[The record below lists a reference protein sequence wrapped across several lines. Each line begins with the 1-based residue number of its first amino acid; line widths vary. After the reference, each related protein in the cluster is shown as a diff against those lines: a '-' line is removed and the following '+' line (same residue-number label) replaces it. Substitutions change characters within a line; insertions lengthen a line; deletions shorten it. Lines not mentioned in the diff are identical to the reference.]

1 MKKDK
6 IIYLIFDE
14 LDYRV
19 LKENKYEKFN
29 KILNISNVYTN
40 AFPSGDATLDILPSI
55 LTGLDLSDNTKDY
68 DFQLN
73 DIVFKYEDVKKQISK
88 EPNLFKIIN
97 DENYKIGLIGIYHIV
112 IYFLKN

>member
-6 IIYLIFDE
+6 IILLIFDE

-19 LKENKYEKFN
+19 LKENKYENFN

-55 LTGLDLSDNTKDY
+55 LTGLDLPDDTREY

-73 DIVFKYEDVKKQISK
+73 DIVFKYEM
-88 EPNLFKIIN
+88 
-97 DENYKIGLIGIYHIV
+97 
-112 IYFLKN
+112 